1 MDASREAAYYK
12 EQFNHAT
19 EELKDAEAQRDQLKQ
34 DLART
39 RSFAQIARSGD
50 ADSEATA
57 GSSGGSDA
65 VELHNV
71 SAFTIE
77 VLETLEARERELRDT
92 KGELE
97 MYARDFGIIW
107 QQQCLLYQEHAA
119 SIKAMKQQ
127 LDAAK
132 LACRRAEAEAAL
144 LAKKSASQDELL
156 DQQKSS
162 TPASQDY
169 VDLRRKL
176 IFMEA
181 EKDSLERRLQVANDS
196 LEDANAS
203 NDAFRSDLLQS
214 EIAFKKHQG
223 AQQRRL
229 QAMTAHVTQCEAHI
243 RESQPR
249 SKYLEL
255 ERNYHEVLSRCAR
268 DSEREMEVLHERSE
282 LHDLRKEA
290 DRLRTALSEA
300 EAQLATERL
309 KAASALERLQQLS
322 LSHGPSGKDQ
332 VAALMHKIVMFEVSE
347 RNALS
352 KAAIAKQR
360 QSEAESSLQM
370 SDSRIEN
377 LEQELRSTVEDRHR
391 LQTQVRNYQMQLH
404 ESLSKEEASKMK
416 RELEELRARTQR
428 LDEEVIKQREGSEL
442 AQQQCKALL
451 RVREVQKT
459 EMGELRLLVQQ
470 LQGKNDD
477 YLEYGQKEIALARAR
492 RRITDLEH
500 ALDNSL
506 GEKNRLEVVVL
517 RLEEALD
524 SRFEELMAARE
535 EARVRISSLE
545 MAVADGAAVQ
555 HGSVSLDKVEKLR
568 ASLRQLTD
576 QQRISSEI
584 AAQAKK
590 KCVDLEGQLEDV
602 QAEARAQKD
611 MIERMRGGG
620 VRGEND
626 FLEMS
631 KKLSDLRVQEL
642 RLKRQIRQLQDR
654 ESYLSQINESLE
666 ATVCELETKVVE
678 QQHIEE
684 KSAIDSKLKLER
696 LEQSLV
702 EAHARERS
710 TAANAAAMAARSA
723 MHLGSDLSDA
733 GSTRSRPHPG
743 TYHPDHNASGSHH
756 STVLS
761 SDVREL
767 QAQVLHLQNELDI
780 ARGELADAS
789 ASARS
794 GDGDSNSDAP
804 QRNRASDPNTE
815 HLEAMLEQAKIT
827 IENKQKVIAT
837 KNEMI
842 QKYQKMLVEVRL
854 EFLESK
860 DEDAREI
867 AHCKEELLHL
877 RTRSSATIDTSGP
890 VDAAEVHR
898 LREENDTFVR
908 RVQEL
913 EKEKQTWMAERDGL
927 RSKRSSTIS
936 GGDAH
941 RSSAVSASAAASAP
955 VSHAP
960 LSQDVEALQ
969 GEIRRLRR
977 DLSAR
982 THELDAK
989 TSAIKEIRNEI
1000 SNIDGPGKA
1009 RHEAE
1014 LRSFRESIASARVA
1028 LSGLK
1033 ASLAELSSSGAAP
1046 TAVTKIE
1053 TGVRTAIESL
1063 GHAPGADAPHTLS
1076 SGEAKAMTDA
1086 SDKLQQRLTQLQL
1099 RLSKMKEE
1107 VDETNSRCTAAESKA
1122 AAKEKEA
1129 IENSERLKRLSAD
1142 MRKAEAAVRD
1152 AKETLE
1158 AKNAELEDAHS
1169 RISALEH
1176 RLSLLSSS
1184 KSAAAPSVRPSSAG
1198 PTAASAAVP
1207 STEVRGR
1214 SVEQWETEKRLQ
1226 DRAAAMQK
1234 QITKLK
1240 DEAKS
1245 AAKALED
1252 ARAAWDKDKEG
1263 LQNRIRI
1270 LESRKP
1276 AVSADSESLSAA
1288 PRTGKGP
1295 SPDWN
1300 AVAEAERRAAAADS
1314 ARLESEASLA
1324 RAQTEL
1330 SRLKELLKSTEQL
1343 CEEQGARARSE
1354 GQRADEAQ
1362 RMASASGLEREA
1374 LLVAELR
1381 AVREELEE
1389 ARNDAAVAHCESIE
1403 GRHAAQLSKYDAE
1416 HAHLTVTALQAR
1428 VRELE
1433 RLPLGGD
1440 AGAVSAL
1447 TSSIELASRDRLG
1460 ELERLV
1466 TSLRKLVDK
1475 LQAENVSLRKAATT
1489 NVKYVELLRECK
1501 VLKSKLASWEDPVG
1515 DGPGAQ
1521 FAKVKA
1527 DLVVSKEVVRK
1538 AEAAASTASKLLKRE
1553 QDEVSSLHSRL
1564 KDADKLVAELQR
1576 KSEAS
1581 RRSTEATAGEREAAA
1596 SARATAA
1603 EKVSADLQA
1612 RVKDLEERLRSAV
1625 NEVEVKKAQCI
1636 ELKGRLHEASKRVAD
1651 AEQLATAGGGLG
1663 ARRFEDGEVVE
1674 DSEVCCVLL
1683 LV

>member
-1 MDASREAAYYK
+1 
-12 EQFNHAT
+12 
-19 EELKDAEAQRDQLKQ
+19 
-34 DLART
+34 
-39 RSFAQIARSGD
+39 
-50 ADSEATA
+50 
-57 GSSGGSDA
+57 
-65 VELHNV
+65 V
-71 SAFTIE
+71 
-77 VLETLEARERELRDT
+77 
-92 KGELE
+92 
-97 MYARDFGIIW
+97 
-107 QQQCLLYQEHAA
+107 
-119 SIKAMKQQ
+119 KAMKQQ

-132 LACRRAEAEAAL
+132 VACRRAEAEAAL
-144 LAKKSASQDELL
+144 LAKKCASQDELL

-162 TPASQDY
+162 APPSQDF

-176 IFMEA
+176 IFTEA
-181 EKDSLERRLQVANDS
+181 EKDSLERRLQVANDA
-196 LEDANAS
+196 LEEANAS
-203 NDAFRSDLLQS
+203 NDAFRSDLLQA

-229 QAMTAHVTQCEAHI
+229 QSMIAHVSQCDALI

-290 DRLRTALSEA
+290 DRLRSALSEA

-309 KAASALERLQQLS
+309 KASSAMERLQQLS
-322 LSHGPSGKDQ
+322 LSHGSSPKDQ

-377 LEQELRSTVEDRHR
+377 LEQELRSAVEDRHR
-391 LQTQVRNYQMQLH
+391 LQTQVRSYQMQNA
-404 ESLSKEEASKMK
+404 ESLSKEEATKMR
-416 RELEELRARTQR
+416 RELEELRARTQK

-451 RVREVQKT
+451 RVREVQKS
-459 EMGELRLLVQQ
+459 EMSELRLLVQQ

-477 YLEYGQKEIALARAR
+477 YLEYGQKEVTLSRAR
-492 RRITDLEH
+492 RRIADLEH
-500 ALDNSL
+500 ALDNSVS
-506 GEKNRLEVVVL
+506 EKNRLEVVVL

-524 SRFEELMAARE
+524 SRFEELMACRE

-545 MAVADGAAVQ
+545 MAVADSAAVQ

-576 QQRISSEI
+576 QQRASSEI
-584 AAQAKK
+584 ASQAKK
-590 KCVDLEGQLEDV
+590 KCVDLEGQLEDI
-602 QAEARAQKD
+602 QAESRAQKD

-684 KSAIDSKLKLER
+684 KSAIDAKVKLER

-702 EAHARERS
+702 EAHSRERS
-710 TAANAAAMAARSA
+710 TAANAAALAARSA
-723 MHLGSDLSDA
+723 LHMGSDFSDA
-733 GSTRSRPHPG
+733 GSSRSRPHHG
-743 TYHPDHNASGSHH
+743 TFHPEASSSHH
-756 STVLS
+756 STVIS

-767 QAQVLHLQNELDI
+767 QAQVLSLQNDLDI
-780 ARGELADAS
+780 ARHELADVS

-794 GDGDSNSDAP
+794 GDADSNSDAP
-804 QRNRASDPNTE
+804 QRNRASDANTE
-815 HLEAMLEQAKIT
+815 HLEAMLDQAKIT
-827 IENKQKVIAT
+827 IENKQKVIAS

-877 RTRSSATIDTSGP
+877 RTRSSSVIDTSGP

-898 LREENDTFVR
+898 MREEIDTFVR

-913 EKEKQTWMAERDGL
+913 EKEKQAWTAERDSL
-927 RSKRSSTIS
+927 RSQRRSSVVS
-936 GGDAH
+936 GGDGH
-941 RSSAVSASAAASAP
+941 RSSAVGGGAPAAAP
-955 VSHAP
+955 VSSAP
-960 LSQDVEALQ
+960 LSHDVEALQ

-977 DLSAR
+977 DLAAR
-982 THELDAK
+982 SHELDAK
-989 TSAIKEIRNEI
+989 TTAIKEIRNEI
-1000 SNIDGPGKA
+1000 SSIDGPGKA

-1033 ASLAELSSSGAAP
+1033 ASLAELASSGAVP

-1053 TGVRTAIESL
+1053 TGVRAAIESL
-1063 GHAPGADAPHTLS
+1063 GHVPGTDALHTIS
-1076 SGEAKAMTDA
+1076 SGDAKAMTDA

-1107 VDETNSRCTAAESKA
+1107 VDDTNNRCAAAESKA

-1129 IENSERLKRLSAD
+1129 TDNSERLKRLSAD

-1152 AKETLE
+1152 AKDSLE
-1158 AKNAELEDAHS
+1158 SKNAELEDAFS

-1184 KSAAAPSVRPSSAG
+1184 KSVAAPSVRPSSAG
-1198 PTAASAAVP
+1198 SATAAVP

-1226 DRAAAMQK
+1226 DRAASMQK

-1240 DEAKS
+1240 DEAK
-1245 AAKALED
+1245 AATKALED
-1252 ARAAWDKDKEG
+1252 ARAAWDKDKES

-1276 AVSADSESLSAA
+1276 AAVADSEAPAPASRAA
-1288 PRTGKGP
+1288 KGP
-1295 SPDWN
+1295 NPDWS
-1300 AVAEAERRAAAADS
+1300 AVKEAELRASEAVS
-1314 ARLESEASLA
+1314 ARMQSDESLA
-1324 RAQTEL
+1324 KAQIEI

-1343 CEEQGARARSE
+1343 CEEQGTKARSE
-1354 GQRADEAQ
+1354 SQRADEAQ

-1403 GRHAAQLSKYDAE
+1403 GRHAAQLAKYDAE
-1416 HAHLTVTALQAR
+1416 HAHLTVSALQSR

-1447 TSSIELASRDRLG
+1447 TSSLDLASRDRLG

-1475 LQAENVSLRKAATT
+1475 LQSENVSLRKAATT
-1489 NVKYVELLRECK
+1489 NVKYVEVLRECK
-1501 VLKSKLASWEDPVG
+1501 LLKSKLAAWEDTTG

-1521 FAKVKA
+1521 FAKAKA
-1527 DLVVSKEVVRK
+1527 DLLASKEAVRK
-1538 AEAAASTASKLLKRE
+1538 AEAAASAASKQLKRE
-1553 QDEVSSLHSRL
+1553 QDEVSTLHSRL
-1564 KDADKLVAELQR
+1564 KDSEKLVAELQR

-1581 RRSTEATAGEREAAA
+1581 RRSSEATAGEREAAA
-1596 SARATAA
+1596 NLRAAAA
-1603 EKVSADLQA
+1603 EKVSTDLQS
-1612 RVKDLEERLRSAV
+1612 RLKDVEDRLRSAV

-1651 AEQLATAGGGLG
+1651 AEQLASAGSSLG
-1663 ARRFEDGEVVE
+1663 ARRADDGEVPE
-1674 DSEVCCVLL
+1674 DSEACCHYVLL
-1683 LV
+1683 IC

>member
-1 MDASREAAYYK
+1 
-12 EQFNHAT
+12 
-19 EELKDAEAQRDQLKQ
+19 
-34 DLART
+34 
-39 RSFAQIARSGD
+39 
-50 ADSEATA
+50 
-57 GSSGGSDA
+57 
-65 VELHNV
+65 
-71 SAFTIE
+71 
-77 VLETLEARERELRDT
+77 
-92 KGELE
+92 

-119 SIKAMKQQ
+119 SVKAMKQQ
-127 LDAAK
+127 LDTVKAA
-132 LACRRAEAEAAL
+132 CHRAEAEAAM
-144 LAKKSASQDELL
+144 LAKKCASQDELL

-162 TPASQDY
+162 APPSQDF

-176 IFMEA
+176 IFTEA
-181 EKDSLERRLQVANDS
+181 EKDSLERRLQVANDA
-196 LEDANAS
+196 LEEANAS

-229 QAMTAHVTQCEAHI
+229 QAMTAHVTRCDALI
-243 RESQPR
+243 RDSQPR
-249 SKYLEL
+249 AKYLEL

-290 DRLRTALSEA
+290 DRLRTALSDA
-300 EAQLATERL
+300 ETQLSTERL
-309 KAASALERLQQLS
+309 KASSAMERLQQLS
-322 LSHGPSGKDQ
+322 LSHGPSAKDQ
-332 VAALMHKIVMFEVSE
+332 IAALMHKIVMFEVSE

-370 SDSRIEN
+370 SESRIEN
-377 LEQELRSTVEDRHR
+377 LELELRNAVEDRHR
-391 LQTQVRNYQMQLH
+391 LQTQVRNYQMQNA
-404 ESLSKEEASKMK
+404 ESLSKEEATKM
-416 RELEELRARTQR
+416 RSELEELRARTQK

-451 RVREVQKT
+451 RVREVQKS
-459 EMGELRLLVQQ
+459 ELSELRLLVQQ
-470 LQGKNDD
+470 LQGKNDE
-477 YLEYGQKEIALARAR
+477 YLEYGEKEITLARAR
-492 RRITDLEH
+492 RRIADLEH
-500 ALDNSL
+500 ALGNSIN
-506 GEKNRLEVVVL
+506 EKNRLEVVLL

-545 MAVADGAAVQ
+545 MAIADGAAVQ

-576 QQRISSEI
+576 QQRVSSEI
-584 AAQAKK
+584 ASQARK
-590 KCVDLEGQLEDV
+590 KCVDLEGQLEDL
-602 QAEARAQKD
+602 QAESRAQKD

-678 QQHIEE
+678 QQHMEE
-684 KSAIDSKLKLER
+684 KSMIDAKLKLER

-723 MHLGSDLSDA
+723 MHGSDFSDA
-733 GSTRSRPHPG
+733 NSTRSRPLPG
-743 TYHPDHNASGSHH
+743 AYHPESSESHH
-756 STVLS
+756 SAILS

-767 QAQVLHLQNELDI
+767 QAQVLGLQNELDI
-780 ARGELADAS
+780 ARHELADVS

-794 GDGDSNSDAP
+794 GDADSNSDVP
-804 QRNRASDPNTE
+804 QRNRASDANTE
-815 HLEAMLEQAKIT
+815 HLEAMLDQAKIT
-827 IENKQKVIAT
+827 IENKQKVIAS

-877 RTRSSATIDTSGP
+877 RTRSSAAIDTSGP
-890 VDAAEVHR
+890 IDAAEVHR
-898 LREENDTFVR
+898 MREEIDTFVR

-913 EKEKQTWMAERDGL
+913 EKEKQAWVAERDSQ
-927 RSKRSSTIS
+927 RTQRRSSVVS
-936 GGDAH
+936 GGDGH
-941 RSSAVSASAAASAP
+941 RSSSGGASAPAAAP

-977 DLSAR
+977 DLAAR

-989 TSAIKEIRNEI
+989 TTAIKEIRNEI
-1000 SNIDGPGKA
+1000 SSIDGPGKA
-1009 RHEAE
+1009 KHEAE
-1014 LRSFRESIASARVA
+1014 LRSFRESISSARVA

-1033 ASLAELSSSGAAP
+1033 ASLAELTSAGAAP
-1046 TAVTKIE
+1046 AAVTKIE

-1063 GHAPGADAPHTLS
+1063 GHVSGADASHTLS

-1107 VDETNSRCTAAESKA
+1107 VDDTNSRCAAAESKA
-1122 AAKEKEA
+1122 SAKEKEA
-1129 IENSERLKRLSAD
+1129 AENSERLKRLSAD

-1152 AKETLE
+1152 ARDSLE
-1158 AKNAELEDAHS
+1158 AKNAELEDAMS
-1169 RISALEH
+1169 RVSALEH

-1184 KSAAAPSVRPSSAG
+1184 KPAAAPSVRPSSAG
-1198 PTAASAAVP
+1198 PAGAAAPSTEVRAP

-1240 DEAKS
+1240 DEAK
-1245 AAKALED
+1245 AATKALED
-1252 ARAAWDKDKEG
+1252 ARAAWEKDKEG

-1276 AVSADSESLSAA
+1276 NAVASAADSEAPSSVSRAA
-1288 PRTGKGP
+1288 KGP

-1300 AVAEAERRAAAADS
+1300 AVAEAERRASAA
-1314 ARLESEASLA
+1314 ELA
-1324 RAQTEL
+1324 RIKSDADLAKAQIEL
-1330 SRLKELLKSTEQL
+1330 GRLQEVLKSTEQM
-1343 CEEQGARARSE
+1343 CEEQGSRARSE

-1416 HAHLTVTALQAR
+1416 HAHLTVTVLQAR

-1447 TSSIELASRDRLG
+1447 TSSIDLASRDRLG

-1475 LQAENVSLRKAATT
+1475 LQSENASLRKAATT
-1489 NVKYVELLRECK
+1489 NVKYVELMRENK
-1501 VLKSKLASWEDPVG
+1501 ALKSKLAAWEDTTG

-1521 FAKVKA
+1521 LAKAKA
-1527 DLVVSKEVVRK
+1527 DVVASKEAARK
-1538 AEAAASTASKLLKRE
+1538 AEAAVAAASKQLKRE
-1553 QDEVSSLHSRL
+1553 QDEVSTLHSRL
-1564 KDADKLVAELQR
+1564 KDAEKLVAELQR

-1581 RRSTEATAGEREAAA
+1581 RRSTEATAGEREASANSRAA
-1596 SARATAA
+1596 AA
-1603 EKVSADLQA
+1603 EKVSADLQS

-1651 AEQLATAGGGLG
+1651 AEHLASAGAGLG
-1663 ARRFEDGEVVE
+1663 SRRVEDGEAGE
-1674 DSEVCCVLL
+1674 DSEVRAGGRRCRGVDLTLCSGAGGAASAGAAAGEAKHSRRR
-1683 LV
+1683 

>member
-19 EELKDAEAQRDQLKQ
+19 EELKDAEAQRDQFKQ

-50 ADSEATA
+50 GDSEVVS
-57 GSSGGSDA
+57 GSSGAADS

-119 SIKAMKQQ
+119 SVKAMKQQ

-132 LACRRAEAEAAL
+132 VSCRRAEAEAAL
-144 LAKKSASQDELL
+144 LAKKCASQDELL
-156 DQQKSS
+156 DLQKSS
-162 TPASQDY
+162 APPSQDF

-176 IFMEA
+176 IFTEA
-181 EKDSLERRLQVANDS
+181 EKDSLERRLQVANDA
-196 LEDANAS
+196 LEEANAS
-203 NDAFRSDLLQS
+203 NDAFRSDLLQA

-229 QAMTAHVTQCEAHI
+229 QAMTAHVTQCDALI

-290 DRLRTALSEA
+290 DRLRSALSEA

-309 KAASALERLQQLS
+309 KASSAMERLQQLS
-322 LSHGPSGKDQ
+322 LSHGPSTKDQ

-370 SDSRIEN
+370 SDARIEN

-391 LQTQVRNYQMQLH
+391 LQSQVRNYQIQNA
-404 ESLSKEEASKMK
+404 ESLSKEEATKMR
-416 RELEELRARTQR
+416 RELEELRARTQK

-451 RVREVQKT
+451 RVREVQKS
-459 EMGELRLLVQQ
+459 EMSELRLLVQQ

-477 YLEYGQKEIALARAR
+477 YLEYGQKEITLSRAR
-492 RRITDLEH
+492 RRIADLEH
-500 ALDNSL
+500 ALDNSVS
-506 GEKNRLEVVVL
+506 EKNRLEVVVL

-524 SRFEELMAARE
+524 SRFEELMATRE

-576 QQRISSEI
+576 QQRVSSEI

-590 KCVDLEGQLEDV
+590 KCVDLEGQLEDL
-602 QAEARAQKD
+602 QAESRAQKD

-684 KSAIDSKLKLER
+684 KSTIDAKLKLER
-696 LEQSLV
+696 LEQALV

-710 TAANAAAMAARSA
+710 SAANAAAMAARSA
-723 MHLGSDLSDA
+723 MHMGSEFSDA

-743 TYHPDHNASGSHH
+743 TYHHDASVSHH
-756 STVLS
+756 STILS

-767 QAQVLHLQNELDI
+767 QAQVLGLQNELDI
-780 ARGELADAS
+780 ARHELADAS

-794 GDGDSNSDAP
+794 GDADSMNDMPRRSHASDA
-804 QRNRASDPNTE
+804 NTE
-815 HLEAMLEQAKIT
+815 HLEAMLDQAKIT
-827 IENKQKVIAT
+827 IENKQKVIAS

-842 QKYQKMLVEVRL
+842 QKYQKMLVDVRL

-877 RTRSSATIDTSGP
+877 RTRSSSVIDTSGP

-898 LREENDTFVR
+898 MREEIDTFVR

-913 EKEKQTWMAERDGL
+913 EKEKQTWIAERDGI
-927 RSKRSSTIS
+927 RSQRRSSVVS

-941 RSSAVSASAAASAP
+941 RSSSVGGSAAAAAP

-977 DLSAR
+977 DLAAR

-1033 ASLAELSSSGAAP
+1033 ASLAELTSSGAAP
-1046 TAVTKIE
+1046 SAVSKIE
-1053 TGVRTAIESL
+1053 NGVRTAIESL
-1063 GHAPGADAPHTLS
+1063 GHVPGTDNTHTIS
-1076 SGEAKAMTDA
+1076 NGEAKAMTDA

-1107 VDETNSRCTAAESKA
+1107 VDDTNSRCAAAESKA

-1129 IENSERLKRLSAD
+1129 SDNSERLKRVSAD

-1152 AKETLE
+1152 ARDSLE
-1158 AKNAELEDAHS
+1158 SKNAELEDALT

-1176 RLSLLSSS
+1176 RLALLSSS
-1184 KSAAAPSVRPSSAG
+1184 KPAAAPSARPSSAG
-1198 PTAASAAVP
+1198 PAASSTPA
-1207 STEVRGR
+1207 TEVRGR

-1226 DRAAAMQK
+1226 DRAASMQK

-1276 AVSADSESLSAA
+1276 NAAVDSEAPAA
-1288 PRTGKGP
+1288 ASRVSKGP
-1295 SPDWN
+1295 NPDWN
-1300 AVAEAERRAAAADS
+1300 AVADAERRASAAEL
-1314 ARLESEASLA
+1314 ARMSSEANFAKAQIEISL
-1324 RAQTEL
+1324 
-1330 SRLKELLKSTEQL
+1330 LKEQLKGTEQM
-1343 CEEQGARARSE
+1343 CEEQASRARSE

-1416 HAHLTVTALQAR
+1416 HAHLTITALQAR

-1475 LQAENVSLRKAATT
+1475 LQSENVSLRKAATT
-1489 NVKYVELLRECK
+1489 NVKYVELLRE
-1501 VLKSKLASWEDPVG
+1501 SKLLRAKLAAWEDTTG

-1521 FAKVKA
+1521 LAKAKA
-1527 DLVVSKEVVRK
+1527 ELLASKDAVRK
-1538 AEAAASTASKLLKRE
+1538 AEAAASAASKQLKRE
-1553 QDEVSSLHSRL
+1553 QDEVSTLHSRL
-1564 KDADKLVAELQR
+1564 KDSEKLVAELQR

-1581 RRSTEATAGEREAAA
+1581 RRSTEATAGEREASAN
-1596 SARATAA
+1596 ARAAAA
-1603 EKVSADLQA
+1603 EKVCADMQA
-1612 RVKDLEERLRSAV
+1612 RIKDLEERLRSAV
-1625 NEVEVKKAQCI
+1625 NEVDVKKAQCI

-1651 AEQLATAGGGLG
+1651 AEQMANAGSGVS
-1663 ARRFEDGEVVE
+1663 ARRVEDGESGE
-1674 DSEVCCVLL
+1674 DSEVLCVQRFNC
-1683 LV
+1683 

>member
-1 MDASREAAYYK
+1 
-12 EQFNHAT
+12 
-19 EELKDAEAQRDQLKQ
+19 
-34 DLART
+34 
-39 RSFAQIARSGD
+39 
-50 ADSEATA
+50 
-57 GSSGGSDA
+57 

-77 VLETLEARERELRDT
+77 VLETLEARERELRET

-119 SIKAMKQQ
+119 SVKAMKQQ
-127 LDAAK
+127 LDASKA
-132 LACRRAEAEAAL
+132 ACHRAEAEAAM
-144 LAKKSASQDELL
+144 LAKKCASQDELL

-162 TPASQDY
+162 APPSQDF

-176 IFMEA
+176 IFTEA
-181 EKDSLERRLQVANDS
+181 EKDSLERRLQVANDA
-196 LEDANAS
+196 LEEANAS

-229 QAMTAHVTQCEAHI
+229 QAMTAHVTRCDALI
-243 RESQPR
+243 RDSQPR
-249 SKYLEL
+249 AKYLEL

-268 DSEREMEVLHERSE
+268 DSEREMEVLHDRSE

-290 DRLRTALSEA
+290 DRLRTALSDA
-300 EAQLATERL
+300 ETQLSTERL
-309 KAASALERLQQLS
+309 KASSAMERLQQLS
-322 LSHGPSGKDQ
+322 LSHGPSAKDQ
-332 VAALMHKIVMFEVSE
+332 IAALMHKIVMFEVSE

-370 SDSRIEN
+370 SESRIEN
-377 LEQELRSTVEDRHR
+377 LELELRNAVEDRHR
-391 LQTQVRNYQMQLH
+391 LQSQVRNYQMQNA
-404 ESLSKEEASKMK
+404 ESLSKEEATKM
-416 RELEELRARTQR
+416 RSELEELRARSQK
-428 LDEEVIKQREGSEL
+428 LDEEVMKQREGSEL

-451 RVREVQKT
+451 RVREVQKS
-459 EMGELRLLVQQ
+459 ELSELRLLVQQ
-470 LQGKNDD
+470 LQGKNDE
-477 YLEYGQKEIALARAR
+477 YLEYGEKEITLARAR
-492 RRITDLEH
+492 RRIADLEH
-500 ALDNSL
+500 ALDNSIN
-506 GEKNRLEVVVL
+506 EKNRLEVVLL

-535 EARVRISSLE
+535 EARVRISCLE
-545 MAVADGAAVQ
+545 MAIADGAAVQ

-576 QQRISSEI
+576 QQRVSSEI
-584 AAQAKK
+584 ASQARK
-590 KCVDLEGQLEDV
+590 KCVDLEGQLEDL
-602 QAEARAQKD
+602 QAESRAQKD

-620 VRGEND
+620 ARGEND

-678 QQHIEE
+678 QQHMEE
-684 KSAIDSKLKLER
+684 KSMIDAKLKLER

-723 MHLGSDLSDA
+723 MHGSDFSDA
-733 GSTRSRPHPG
+733 NSTRSRPLPG
-743 TYHPDHNASGSHH
+743 TYHPESSESHH
-756 STVLS
+756 SAILS

-767 QAQVLHLQNELDI
+767 QAQVLGLQNELDI
-780 ARGELADAS
+780 ARHELADVS

-794 GDGDSNSDAP
+794 GDADSNSDVP
-804 QRNRASDPNTE
+804 QRNRASDANTE
-815 HLEAMLEQAKIT
+815 HLEAMLDQAKIT
-827 IENKQKVIAT
+827 IENKQKVIAS

-877 RTRSSATIDTSGP
+877 RTRSSAAIDTSGP
-890 VDAAEVHR
+890 IDAAEVHR
-898 LREENDTFVR
+898 MREEIDTFVR

-913 EKEKQTWMAERDGL
+913 EKEKQAWVAERDSQ
-927 RSKRSSTIS
+927 RAQRRSSVVG
-936 GGDAH
+936 GGDGH
-941 RSSAVSASAAASAP
+941 RSSSGGASAPAAAP

-977 DLSAR
+977 DLAAR

-989 TSAIKEIRNEI
+989 TTAIKEIRNEI
-1000 SNIDGPGKA
+1000 SSIDGPGKA
-1009 RHEAE
+1009 KHEAE
-1014 LRSFRESIASARVA
+1014 LRSFRESMSAARVA

-1033 ASLAELSSSGAAP
+1033 ASLAELTSAGAAP
-1046 TAVTKIE
+1046 AAVTKIE

-1063 GHAPGADAPHTLS
+1063 GHVSAADASHTLS

-1107 VDETNSRCTAAESKA
+1107 VDDTNSRCAAAESKA
-1122 AAKEKEA
+1122 SAKEKEA
-1129 IENSERLKRLSAD
+1129 AENSERLKRLSAD
-1142 MRKAEAAVRD
+1142 MRKAEASVRD
-1152 AKETLE
+1152 ARDALE
-1158 AKNAELEDAHS
+1158 AKNAELEDAMS
-1169 RISALEH
+1169 RVSALEH
-1176 RLSLLSSS
+1176 RLSLLSAS
-1184 KSAAAPSVRPSSAG
+1184 KPAAAPSVRPSSAG
-1198 PTAASAAVP
+1198 PVGAAAP

-1240 DEAKS
+1240 DEAK
-1245 AAKALED
+1245 AATKALED
-1252 ARAAWDKDKEG
+1252 ARAAWEKDKEG

-1276 AVSADSESLSAA
+1276 NAVASAADSEAPSSISRAA
-1288 PRTGKGP
+1288 KGP

-1300 AVAEAERRAAAADS
+1300 AVAEAERRASAA
-1314 ARLESEASLA
+1314 ELA
-1324 RAQTEL
+1324 RIQSDSDLAKARIEL
-1330 SRLKELLKSTEQL
+1330 GRLQEVLKGTEQM
-1343 CEEQGARARSE
+1343 CEEQGSRARSE

-1416 HAHLTVTALQAR
+1416 HAHLTVTVLQAR

-1447 TSSIELASRDRLG
+1447 TSSIDLASRDRLG

-1475 LQAENVSLRKAATT
+1475 LQSENASLRKAATT
-1489 NVKYVELLRECK
+1489 NVKYVELMRENK
-1501 VLKSKLASWEDPVG
+1501 ALKSKLAAWEDTTG

-1521 FAKVKA
+1521 LAKAKA
-1527 DLVVSKEVVRK
+1527 DVVASKEAARK
-1538 AEAAASTASKLLKRE
+1538 AEAAVAAASKQLKRE

-1564 KDADKLVAELQR
+1564 KDAEKLIAELQR

-1581 RRSTEATAGEREAAA
+1581 RRSTEATAGEREASANSRAA
-1596 SARATAA
+1596 AA
-1603 EKVSADLQA
+1603 EKVSADLQS

-1651 AEQLATAGGGLG
+1651 AEQLASAGAGSGS
-1663 ARRFEDGEVVE
+1663 RRVEDGDAGE
-1674 DSEVCCVLL
+1674 DSEVRAAARCCRGLT
-1683 LV
+1683 